1 MAFDLGDKDPY
12 SPSGACIDP
21 LKRSDLAANARLK
34 RKRKMLKFMMITG
47 YCLFRQL
54 KVIVKITKTD
64 VLL

>member
-21 LKRSDLAANARLK
+21 LKRSLAAKARLK

-47 YCLFRQL
+47 YCLFGQL